1 MQPTSCLANT
11 RSFLILP
18 LLALLAA
25 CGTQTQGNPPT
36 DSNPNPSPLS
46 GKTVTYSPSDEVF
59 LNPERGFR
67 PGVQL
72 GYSQGSTSLAGVNLP
87 GMRGRGYT
95 LIQAYISLEPFQGG
109 PISDTYL
116 NQLRGRLQAMRDAG
130 IKGSVRFWYTWGGT
144 PRSSKATILGH
155 IRQLTPLLRDYAD
168 VIVAL
173 QAGFL
178 GSWGEWGD
186 HGEMNSADNKREL
199 VNALL
204 AALPSDRRVQLRTVE
219 HLRLFVP
226 GGISETQAFDANF
239 IGSRLGHHNDCFM
252 VNQSDAGTYAW
263 GDPQRTTDRN
273 YLSSMSKYMPIGGE
287 MCGDVPEAG
296 SDPYNRRT
304 PQGQLDELARFN
316 WSWISNDFGNIDR
329 WRQWG
334 IYDTIARKLGYR
346 FVLTQ
351 SVVPEVA
358 SGGRLRL
365 SFTVRN
371 DGWAAPF
378 NPRPVRVV
386 LRNTQS
392 RQVYSLSVNADPRR
406 WFAGGTQT
414 IEVDQP
420 LPAGITPGSYEV
432 LLHFPDPYPSIA
444 ARPEYAIRLANP
456 EVWEATTGYNKLNQ
470 TVRVP

>member
-1 MQPTSCLANT
+1 MFALAHT
-11 RSFLILP
+11 RT
-18 LLALLAA
+18 LLGLWLVLLAA
-25 CGTQTQGNPPT
+25 CATQNNGSDN
-36 DSNPNPSPLS
+36 SNPNPSPLS
-46 GKTVTYSPSDEVF
+46 GKTVTYASTDEVF

-72 GYSQGSTSLAGVNLP
+72 GYSQGSTSLAGVDLP
-87 GMRGRGYT
+87 GMRARGYS
-95 LIQAYISLEPFQGG
+95 LIHAYISLEPFQNG

-116 NQLRGRLQAMRDAG
+116 NQLRGRLQGLRDAG
-130 IKGSVRFWYTWGGT
+130 VKASVRFWYTWGGT

-155 IRQLTPLLRDYAD
+155 IRQLTPLLREYAD
-168 VIVAL
+168 VIVVL

-178 GSWGEWGD
+178 GAWGEWGD

-204 AALPSDRRVQLRTVE
+204 AAIPPDRRIQLRTVD
-219 HLRLFVP
+219 HLRLFIPNGMSEAQASDP
-226 GGISETQAFDANF
+226 GF

-263 GDPQRTTDRN
+263 NDPQRTIDRN
-273 YLSSMSKYMPIGGE
+273 YLMSLSRYMPIGGE

-296 SDPYNRRT
+296 FDPYNRRT
-304 PQGQLDELARFN
+304 PEGQLAEFARFN
-316 WSWISNDFGNIDR
+316 WSFIANDFGNVDR
-329 WRQWG
+329 WRRWG
-334 IYDTIARKLGYR
+334 IYDTIARRLGYR
-346 FVLTQ
+346 FVLVQ
-351 SVVPEVA
+351 SVVPEVVT
-358 SGGRLRL
+358 GGRLRL

-392 RQVYSLSVNADPRR
+392 RQVYSLPIEADPRR
-406 WFAGGTQT
+406 WWAGTTQT
-414 IEVDQP
+414 VEVDQP
-420 LPAGITPGSYEV
+420 LPAGIAPGSYEV

-444 ARPEYAIRLANP
+444 ARPEYAIRLANH
-456 EVWEATTGYNKLNQ
+456 EVWEANTGYNKLNQ
-470 TVRVP
+470 TVRVQ

>member
-1 MQPTSCLANT
+1 MRNVPKPLYS
-11 RSFLILP
+11 RILSG
-18 LLALLAA
+18 LLLSLLAA
-25 CGTQTQGNPPT
+25 CGTQNSNP
-36 DSNPNPSPLS
+36 DGSNPNPSPLS
-46 GKTVTYSPSDEVF
+46 GKTVAYSPSDEVF

-87 GMRGRGYT
+87 GMRGQGYT
-95 LIQAYISLEPFQGG
+95 LIQAYISLEPFQNG

-116 NQLRGRLQAMRDAG
+116 NQLRGRLQGMRDAG

-155 IRQLTPLLRDYAD
+155 IRQLTPLLREYAD
-168 VIVAL
+168 VMVAL

-186 HGEMNSADNKREL
+186 HGEMNSAENKREL
-199 VNALL
+199 VSALL
-204 AALPSDRRVQLRTVE
+204 AALPPDRRVQLRTVE

-226 GGISETQAFDANF
+226 GGMSEAQAFEAGF

-263 GDPQRTTDRN
+263 SDPQRTTDRN
-273 YLSSMSKYMPIGGE
+273 YLSSMSKFMPIGGE

-296 SDPYNRRT
+296 TDPYNRRT

-329 WRQWG
+329 WRRWG

-346 FVLTQ
+346 FALVQ

-392 RQVYSLSVNADPRR
+392 RQVYSVNVNTDPRR
-406 WFAGGTQT
+406 WFAGSTQT
-414 IEVDQP
+414 VQVDQP
-420 LPAGITPGSYEV
+420 LPAGIGPGNYEV
-432 LLHFPDPYPSIA
+432 LLHLPDPYQSIA

-456 EVWEATTGYNKLNQ
+456 DVWEAATGYNKLNQ
-470 TVRVP
+470 TVRIP